1 MKSKLSM
8 LKSIAVVAALVAGVS
23 GVARADNDMNPF
35 NGESYEYFKNAQ
47 AIAGNGPSTFHQSN
61 PNGVSESELQA
72 GSSSGSPVWQ
82 PNRFPTTAAA
92 KAPSEWRQSH
102 PHGLSE
108 RELQALSSDGSP
120 VWRLPTTSEASSFA
134 STSDPAFTMSAGY
147 GGH

>member
-23 GVARADNDMNPF
+23 GVARADNDTNPF

-47 AIAGNGPSTFHQSN
+47 ATAGNGPSTFHQSN

-134 STSDPAFTMSAGY
+134 STGDPAYTMSAANRQ
-147 GGH
+147 

>member
-35 NGESYEYFKNAQ
+35 NGESYLYFKNAQ
-47 AIAGNGPSTFHQSN
+47 ATAGNGPSTFHQSN

-72 GSSSGSPVWQ
+72 GSSESPVWQ

-108 RELQALSSDGSP
+108 RELQALSSEAP
-120 VWRLPTTSEASSFA
+120 MWQAPTTSEASSFA
-134 STSDPAFTMSAGY
+134 STSDPAYTMSAANR
-147 GGH
+147 H